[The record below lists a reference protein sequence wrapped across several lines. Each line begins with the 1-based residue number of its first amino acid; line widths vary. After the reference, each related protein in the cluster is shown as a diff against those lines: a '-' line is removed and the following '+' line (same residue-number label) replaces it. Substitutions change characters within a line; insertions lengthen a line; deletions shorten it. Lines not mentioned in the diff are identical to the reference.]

1 MFDFKNKTVLITG
14 ANGNLGS
21 TLSKSF
27 ARAGANLVLTGRNV
41 EALKSLQADLQAFE
55 IKSIVVGLDVKHFQN
70 CKEVVEKAL
79 NEFGTVDIIVNNAS
93 ECLLGWDLS
102 QIDVEQIDSEIATT
116 YRSVVYMSKAILP
129 IMLEK
134 QSGTIVN
141 ISSVSGVSEG
151 SCPVYSADKAAVI
164 RFTETMQQNLA
175 TKNVNMVCVVPP
187 NIRFENLVEQKGVSF
202 QDVANVIMM
211 QCLPSDNLSMPVIH
225 LQPRGIKV

>member
-70 CKEVVEKAL
+70 CKDVVEKAL
-79 NEFGTVDIIVNNAS
+79 NEFGTVDIVVNTAS

-141 ISSVSGVSEG
+141 ISSVSGVREG

-225 LQPRGIKV
+225 LQPRGI

>member
-41 EALKSLQADLQAFE
+41 EALKSLQADLQTFE

-79 NEFGTVDIIVNNAS
+79 NEFGTVDIIVNTAS

-225 LQPRGIKV
+225 LQSRGI

>member
-1 MFDFKNKTVLITG
+1 MFNFKNKTVLITG

-27 ARAGANLVLTGRNV
+27 ARAGANLVLTGRNL
-41 EALKSLQADLQAFE
+41 EALKRLQADLQTFE

-70 CKEVVEKAL
+70 CKDVVEKAL

-116 YRSVVYMSKAILP
+116 YRSVVYMSKATLP

-211 QCLPSDNLSMPVIH
+211 QCLPSDNLSMPVIQ
-225 LQPRGIKV
+225 LQPRGI

>member
-27 ARAGANLVLTGRNV
+27 ALAGANLVLTGRNE

-79 NEFGTVDIIVNNAS
+79 KEFGTVDIVVNTAS

-116 YRSVVYMSKAILP
+116 YRSVVYVSKAILP

-141 ISSVSGVSEG
+141 ISSVSGVREG

-225 LQPRGIKV
+225 LQPRGI

>member
-41 EALKSLQADLQAFE
+41 EALKSLQADLQTFE

-79 NEFGTVDIIVNNAS
+79 NEFGTVDIIVNTAS

-225 LQPRGIKV
+225 LQPRGI

>member
-1 MFDFKNKTVLITG
+1 MFAFKNKIVLITG

-70 CKEVVEKAL
+70 CKEVVDKAL
-79 NEFGTVDIIVNNAS
+79 KEFGTVDIVVNTAS

-141 ISSVSGVSEG
+141 ISSVSGVREG

-225 LQPRGIKV
+225 LQPRGI

>member
-1 MFDFKNKTVLITG
+1 MK
-14 ANGNLGS
+14 
-21 TLSKSF
+21 
-27 ARAGANLVLTGRNV
+27 
-41 EALKSLQADLQAFE
+41 
-55 IKSIVVGLDVKHFQN
+55 
-70 CKEVVEKAL
+70 
-79 NEFGTVDIIVNNAS
+79 EFGTVDIVVNTAS

-116 YRSVVYMSKAILP
+116 YRSVVYVSKAILP

-141 ISSVSGVSEG
+141 ISSVSGVREG

-225 LQPRGIKV
+225 LQPRGI

>member
-14 ANGNLGS
+14 ANGNLGL

-41 EALKSLQADLQAFE
+41 EALKSLQTDLQAFE

-70 CKEVVEKAL
+70 CKDVVEKAL

-225 LQPRGIKV
+225 LQPRGI

>member
-1 MFDFKNKTVLITG
+1 MNMFDFKNKTVLITG

-79 NEFGTVDIIVNNAS
+79 KEFGTVDIVVNTAS

-141 ISSVSGVSEG
+141 ISSVSGVREG

-225 LQPRGIKV
+225 LQPRGI